1 MKLKESIFFILFL
14 LSFCT
19 ALLIENF
26 ALKDDFLQQD
36 ANALLARKLNKKL
49 VKQEQLL
56 SDSNL
61 IDLIDGFDLSNGLY
75 KDIEKQQV
83 SIFAYKHKCLVFW
96 TDNLIQP
103 YNFACT
109 DTFKKEILHNKKGW
123 FQMLSISKNG
133 YEIYCYYQFYQT
145 YPFNNAYFLDAFNSE
160 LSLKNVNL
168 KHKASSLKLEPSGY
182 MTHSNLPEIDQSS
195 FSGKRKRQMLEFF
208 YIISFVFYL
217 IFTLLL
223 ASKRQFFNARSFVM
237 ALIAFISLFSF
248 LAYFNVVLK
257 HKSDI
262 PLFSPDLAAYSSLI
276 PSLGHCLLLMLGTV
290 SALVFL
296 HQLISTFKQKAHLEP
311 NNIIYA
317 GISLL
322 QWALNYLVVLLVLPK
337 YILNSR
343 INYDFKLLA
352 NVDQYTLIGL
362 FNVFLF
368 FFVII
373 LFNRILSNL
382 VKHKINQI
390 GFLKLHIVI
399 GFLVAIFAYFYAHTN
414 GFLLIC
420 FSAYGVLLPFWVI
433 FIKKLFFRHI
443 IALGLLCSAIFSVHF
458 EQLNSFKEK
467 EHRKLF
473 ATKLIA
479 KEDIDLEFKLLDIEE
494 EMVHNEAIDSLF
506 YYTKNDYNELELNYR
521 YTFFNDFIKN
531 YDISL
536 MRYDSFGADITP
548 NKLSYGYVNALYNQ
562 STNKS
567 ISNYFLYIKDLHYLG
582 GYLAKYEICPGK
594 RNVGYVFLLLTPK
607 VKSDLYNLDYF
618 FNKMDF
624 NSLAD
629 NRYSY
634 AIYQKNELIKSLGSY
649 PYTLNNDL
657 QYSKMEDESFIEV
670 NGHSQL
676 LKKINSETF
685 IIVSLKSYTW
695 NQIFTVFTFILF
707 YITSILVLVFIGLYA
722 LIFLIGLLGFN
733 ARFQKVYA
741 VITKYL
747 RVLNVNRL
755 YLETKIRLS
764 FLLMSVLI
772 CSVVV
777 YFTVQNVNK
786 SFKEKQSESLDKK
799 MSQIVSELEVGY
811 SKRDERPIQN
821 LIKHLANTYEVDINL
836 YFKDGTLYQTANN
849 RIYDE
854 SWFSP
859 YIHPLAHYEL
869 IQRKQYNLKQ
879 VEHIGLLDYQSYYN
893 ALFDANRNLIG
904 YVHLP
909 YFSKSL
915 DLKNEFSSY
924 LGSLLN
930 ISALLLMIS
939 LLIASY
945 IGKSLVRP
953 LNLMITSLA
962 KIKLG
967 EQNQLINWSRNDEIG
982 QLVDQYNVMLKKLEL
997 STEKL
1002 ARSEREGAWKEM
1014 AKQVAHEIKNPLT
1027 PMKLHLQHLQM
1038 SLHKDDAH
1046 LKSQI
1051 ASISQILI
1059 DQIDQLSHMAEEFSS
1074 FAKMPAALPELHNI
1088 NQILQSSIVL
1098 FRSQSHL
1105 EIDCVIS
1112 NEVLLV
1118 MVDKEQV
1125 TRVFTNILKN
1135 AQQAT
1140 EENEICKIQ
1149 VKIELLESS
1158 IDISFTDNG
1167 KGIEDELKDKIFQP
1181 NFSTKNSGMGLGLA
1195 ICKKIIEQVHGTITF
1210 ESELNKGTTFHVI
1223 LPVYQSDSTLN
1234 I

>member
-1 MKLKESIFFILFL
+1 LKLKESIFFILFL

-36 ANALLARKLNKKL
+36 ANALLRRKLNKKL

-61 IDLIDGFDLSNGLY
+61 IGLIDGFDLSKELY
-75 KDIEKQQV
+75 KDIKNQQV
-83 SIFAYKHKCLVFW
+83 SVFAYKHKCLVFW

-103 YNFACT
+103 YNFPCT
-109 DTFKKEILHNKKGW
+109 NTFKKEILHNKKGW
-123 FQMLSISKNG
+123 FQMLSLHKNG
-133 YEIYCYYQFYQT
+133 FDIYCYYQFYHA
-145 YPFNNAYFLDAFNSE
+145 YPFNNAYFVDAFNSE
-160 LSLKNVNL
+160 LSLNNV
-168 KHKASSLKLEPSGY
+168 SLTTNEEILTLEPSGY
-182 MTHSNLPEIDQSS
+182 TTHSNLPEISQSS

-208 YIISFVFYL
+208 YSISFAFFMVFS
-217 IFTLLL
+217 LLL
-223 ASKRQFFNARSFVM
+223 ASKRQVFNARKFVITIM
-237 ALIAFISLFSF
+237 AFVSVFSF
-248 LAYFNVVLK
+248 LAFFNVVLK

-262 PLFSPDLAAYSSLI
+262 ELFSPDLAAYSASI
-276 PSLGHCLLLMLGTV
+276 PSLGHCILLMVAIV
-290 SALVFL
+290 SALVVL
-296 HQLISTFKQKAHLEP
+296 HQLISTLKQKSHLEP
-311 NNIIYA
+311 NKFIYS
-317 GISLL
+317 GISSI
-322 QWALNYLVVLLVLPK
+322 QWVLNYLVVFVVLPK

-352 NVDQYTLIGL
+352 NVDENTLIGL
-362 FNVFLF
+362 LNVFFF

-373 LFNRILSNL
+373 LSNRILSNL
-382 VKHKINQI
+382 VKHKINQTA
-390 GFLKLHIVI
+390 FLKFHIAI
-399 GFLVAIFAYFYAHTN
+399 GLTVAMYAHFFDHTN

-420 FSAYGVLLPFWVI
+420 FSVFGFLLPFWLI
-433 FIKKLFFRHI
+433 FIKKLLFRHI
-443 IALGLLCSAIFSVHF
+443 IGLGLLCAAIFSVQF

-494 EMVHNEAIDSLF
+494 EMVHTEAIDSLF

-548 NKLSYGYVNALYNQ
+548 NKLSYAYANSLYNQ

-594 RNVGYVFLLLTPK
+594 RNIGYVFLLLTPK

-618 FNKMDF
+618 FNKMDY

-634 AIYQKNELIKSLGSY
+634 AIYQNNELIKSLGSY

-657 QYSKMEDESFIEV
+657 QYSKMEDESFMEV
-670 NGHSQL
+670 DGYSQL
-676 LKKINSETF
+676 LKKINAETF
-685 IIVSLKSYTW
+685 IIVSLKSATW
-695 NQIFTVFTFILF
+695 NQIFTVFTFILLYF
-707 YITSILVLVFIGLYA
+707 TSVLVLVFIGIYA

-733 ARFQKVYA
+733 ARFQKVYG

-747 RVLNVNRL
+747 RVININKL

-786 SFKEKQSESLDKK
+786 SFKEKQNESLDKK
-799 MSQIVSELEVGY
+799 MSQIVSELELGY

-859 YIHPLAHYEL
+859 YLHPLAHYEL

-879 VEHIGLLDYQSYYN
+879 VERIGLLEYQSYYN

-945 IGKSLVRP
+945 IGQSLVRP
-953 LNLMITSLA
+953 LNLMISSLA

-1038 SLHKDDAH
+1038 SLHKDDAY
-1046 LKSQI
+1046 LKEKI

-1059 DQIDQLSHMAEEFSS
+1059 DQIDQLSNMAEEFSS
-1074 FAKMPAALPELHNI
+1074 FAKMPMALPEVQNI
-1088 NQILQSSIVL
+1088 NQILNSSIVL

-1105 EIDCVIS
+1105 EIDFVPSDEI
-1112 NEVLLV
+1112 LLV
-1118 MVDKEQV
+1118 MVDKDQI

-1149 VKIELLESS
+1149 VKIELIENN

-1223 LPVYQSDSTLN
+1223 LPVYQSDSSLN